1 MYIETVSSICKFT
14 LWLEAIKQM
23 IVLLFVCWR
32 PELTFMLDQANQDY
46 SQPSWSPALARTPA
60 LLWEILVLTSS
71 VAVCSAGALYLKA
84 PTLISSL
91 SSASC
96 SRWPGVLGPAEER
109 AAGSGHREGPG
120 PPVGRP
126 PPAAIHSS
134 QEEPFQCKH
143 SSLAAHRPLEWQHT
157 NRWSY
162 MVRACERVCATDGRN
177 GLLRE
182 TRVWLRVPRPAQV
195 VNTTAF
201 SQTVAQISPARLF
214 VLTTKQTLLRRRP
227 LIKDLFLPVASLIS
241 CLCVSSLAQYS
252 LSTKRALPE
261 EDGNTVSP
269 YSLSP
274 VSSNR
279 L

>member
-23 IVLLFVCWR
+23 IVLLLVCWR

-84 PTLISSL
+84 PALISSS

-143 SSLAAHRPLEWQHT
+143 SSLAAHRPLSLVLHGACVCVPLTDGTVYWERPGCGSVFLGQH
-157 NRWSY
+157 RWWTRQPFPKPWLKS
-162 MVRACERVCATDGRN
+162 APRVCLCWQQNKRC
-177 GLLRE
+177 
-182 TRVWLRVPRPAQV
+182 
-195 VNTTAF
+195 
-201 SQTVAQISPARLF
+201 SVA
-214 VLTTKQTLLRRRP
+214 
-227 LIKDLFLPVASLIS
+227 DL
-241 CLCVSSLAQYS
+241 
-252 LSTKRALPE
+252 
-261 EDGNTVSP
+261 
-269 YSLSP
+269 
-274 VSSNR
+274 
-279 L
+279 